1 MTNPMKPPAPFK
13 PPITPEVLD
22 RIDARIGTILRVED
36 LPGSDRLVQ
45 LQVDFGD
52 RTSTVVVGMK
62 QERANPAEI
71 CGRQALFIVNL
82 GPKRLRGVVSEAML
96 FDVGYQDG
104 LVPALLH
111 PERAVPNGTRAG

>member
-1 MTNPMKPPAPFK
+1 MTAPVK
-13 PPITPEVLD
+13 PPITPDVLD
-22 RIDARIGTILRVED
+22 RIDARIGTILRVDEV
-36 LPGSDRLVQ
+36 PGSDRLVQ

-52 RTSTVVVGMK
+52 RTRTVVVGMK

-71 CGRQALFIVNL
+71 AGRQALFIVNL
-82 GPKRLRGVVSEAML
+82 EPKRIRGVLSEAML

-111 PERAVPNGTRAG
+111 PERPVPNGTRGG